1 MNILKKIKLT
11 PQSERIKM
19 LEENHKLSIRRQC
32 DILAIN
38 RSSAYNKKKIK
49 VEDKIEE
56 KIIEQYIES
65 GCRYGYRK
73 ITEALERQG
82 DTVNHKK
89 VLAIMQKQNIQ
100 GVYPKKKFKYTKTEH
115 KKYPYLLN
123 DLTINHPDEVW
134 ATDITYVKLPMGFVY
149 LVAYIDLYS
158 RYIVAFNIS
167 ITMEAQF
174 CIDCLQEALT
184 KGRMPI
190 ILNTDQGSQFTS
202 NDFVSYVEV
211 NDIILSMDA
220 KGRCFDNIFMER
232 FWRSFKQED
241 LYRHRYESVAEA
253 KAFIAA
259 YILWYNN
266 QRLYQALGYKTP
278 SEIYF
283 YNKKAKEKFP

>member
-1 MNILKKIKLT
+1 M
-11 PQSERIKM
+11 
-19 LEENHKLSIRRQC
+19 
-32 DILAIN
+32 
-38 RSSAYNKKKIK
+38 
-49 VEDKIEE
+49 
-56 KIIEQYIES
+56 
-65 GCRYGYRK
+65 
-73 ITEALERQG
+73 ERQG

-134 ATDITYVKLPMGFVY
+134 ATDITYVKLPMGFIY

-266 QRLYQALGYKTP
+266 QRLHQALGYKTP

>member
-1 MNILKKIKLT
+1 
-11 PQSERIKM
+11 M

-38 RSSAYNKKKIK
+38 RSSAYNNKKIK

-56 KIIEQYIES
+56 KIIEKYIES

-73 ITEALERQG
+73 ITEALEKQG

-123 DLTINHPDEVW
+123 DLAINQPDEVW
-134 ATDITYVKLPMGFVY
+134 ATDITYVKLPMGFIY

-184 KGRMPI
+184 KGRVPI

-211 NDIILSMDA
+211 SDIILSMDA

-253 KAFIAA
+253 KASIKE
-259 YILWYNN
+259 YISWYNN
-266 QRLYQALGYKTP
+266 QRLHQSLGYKTP
-278 SEIYF
+278 SEVYF
-283 YNKKAKEKFP
+283 YNKKIKEKFP

>member
-1 MNILKKIKLT
+1 
-11 PQSERIKM
+11 M

-38 RSSAYNKKKIK
+38 RSSAYNNKKIK

-56 KIIEQYIES
+56 KIIEKYIES

-73 ITEALERQG
+73 ITEALEKQG

-123 DLTINHPDEVW
+123 DLAINQPDEVW
-134 ATDITYVKLPMGFVY
+134 ATDITYVKLPMGFIY
-149 LVAYIDLYS
+149 LVAYIDLCS

-184 KGRMPI
+184 KGRVPI

-211 NDIILSMDA
+211 SDIILSMDA

-253 KAFIAA
+253 KASIKE
-259 YILWYNN
+259 YISWYNN
-266 QRLYQALGYKTP
+266 QRLHQSLGYKTP
-278 SEIYF
+278 SEVYF
-283 YNKKAKEKFP
+283 YNKKIKEKFP

>member
-1 MNILKKIKLT
+1 
-11 PQSERIKM
+11 M

-38 RSSAYNKKKIK
+38 RSSAYNKKKVKI
-49 VEDKIEE
+49 EDKIEE
-56 KIIEQYIES
+56 KVIEKYIES

-73 ITEALERQG
+73 ITEALERHG

-123 DLTINHPDEVW
+123 DLVINQPDEVW
-134 ATDITYVKLPMGFVY
+134 ATDITYVKLPMGFIY

-158 RYIVAFNIS
+158 RYIVAFNVS

-184 KGRMPI
+184 KGRTPI

-202 NDFVSYVEV
+202 NDFVSCVEV
-211 NDIILSMDA
+211 SDIILSMDA

-241 LYRHRYESVAEA
+241 LYRHRYESVTEA
-253 KAFIAA
+253 KASIAA

-266 QRLYQALGYKTP
+266 QRLHQSLGYKTP
-278 SEIYF
+278 SERYF
-283 YNKKAKEKFP
+283 YNKKVKEKFP

>member
-1 MNILKKIKLT
+1 
-11 PQSERIKM
+11 M

-38 RSSAYNKKKIK
+38 RSSAYNNKKIK

-56 KIIEQYIES
+56 KIIEKYIES

-73 ITEALERQG
+73 ITEALGKQG

-123 DLTINHPDEVW
+123 DLVINQPDEVW
-134 ATDITYVKLPMGFVY
+134 ATDMTYVKLPMGFIY

-158 RYIVAFNIS
+158 RYIAAFDVS
-167 ITMEAQF
+167 ITMETQF
-174 CIDCLQEALT
+174 CIDCLQEALA
-184 KGRMPI
+184 KGRTPI

-211 NDIILSMDA
+211 SDIILSMDA

-253 KAFIAA
+253 KASIKE
-259 YILWYNN
+259 YISWYNN
-266 QRLYQALGYKTP
+266 QRLHQSLGYKTP
-278 SEIYF
+278 SEVYF
-283 YNKKAKEKFP
+283 YNKKIKEKFP

>member
-1 MNILKKIKLT
+1 
-11 PQSERIKM
+11 M

-56 KIIEQYIES
+56 KIIEKYIES

-89 VLAIMQKQNIQ
+89 VLSIMQKQNIQ

-123 DLTINHPDEVW
+123 DLVINQPDEVW
-134 ATDITYVKLPMGFVY
+134 ATDITYVKLPMGFIY

-184 KGRMPI
+184 KGRTPI

-202 NDFVSYVEV
+202 NDFVSCVEV

-241 LYRHRYESVAEA
+241 LYRHRYESVGEA
-253 KAFIAA
+253 KASIAA

-266 QRLYQALGYKTP
+266 QRLHQALGYKTP
-278 SEIYF
+278 SEMYF
-283 YNKKAKEKFP
+283 YNKKVKEKFP

>member
-1 MNILKKIKLT
+1 M
-11 PQSERIKM
+11 
-19 LEENHKLSIRRQC
+19 
-32 DILAIN
+32 AIN

-134 ATDITYVKLPMGFVY
+134 ATDITYVKLPMGFIY

-266 QRLYQALGYKTP
+266 QRLHQALGYKTP

>member
-1 MNILKKIKLT
+1 
-11 PQSERIKM
+11 M

-38 RSSAYNKKKIK
+38 RSSAYNNKKIK

-56 KIIEQYIES
+56 KIIEKYIES

-73 ITEALERQG
+73 ITEALEKQG

-123 DLTINHPDEVW
+123 DLVINQPDEVW
-134 ATDITYVKLPMGFVY
+134 ATDITYVKLPMGFIY

-174 CIDCLQEALT
+174 CIDCLQETLT
-184 KGRMPI
+184 KGRAPI

-202 NDFVSYVEV
+202 NDFVSYVEAS
-211 NDIILSMDA
+211 DIILSMDA

-253 KAFIAA
+253 KASIAA

-266 QRLYQALGYKTP
+266 QRLHQSLGYKTP
-278 SEIYF
+278 SEMYF
-283 YNKKAKEKFP
+283 YNKKVKEKFP

>member
-1 MNILKKIKLT
+1 
-11 PQSERIKM
+11 M

-38 RSSAYNKKKIK
+38 RSSAYNKKKVKI
-49 VEDKIEE
+49 EDKIEE
-56 KIIEQYIES
+56 KVIEKYIES

-123 DLTINHPDEVW
+123 DLVINQPDEVW
-134 ATDITYVKLPMGFVY
+134 ATDITYVKLPMGFIY
-149 LVAYIDLYS
+149 LVAYIDLCS

-184 KGRMPI
+184 KGRTPI

-202 NDFVSYVEV
+202 NDFVSFVEV

-253 KAFIAA
+253 KASIAT

-266 QRLYQALGYKTP
+266 QRLHQALGYKTP
-278 SEIYF
+278 SEMYF
-283 YNKKAKEKFP
+283 YNKKVKEKFP

>member
-1 MNILKKIKLT
+1 
-11 PQSERIKM
+11 M

-134 ATDITYVKLPMGFVY
+134 ATDITYVKLPMGFIY

-174 CIDCLQEALT
+174 CIDCLQEAFT

-266 QRLYQALGYKTP
+266 QRLHQALGYKTP

>member
-1 MNILKKIKLT
+1 
-11 PQSERIKM
+11 M

-38 RSSAYNKKKIK
+38 RSSAYNKKKVKI
-49 VEDKIEE
+49 EDKIEE
-56 KIIEQYIES
+56 KVIEKYIES

-123 DLTINHPDEVW
+123 DLVINQPDEVW
-134 ATDITYVKLPMGFVY
+134 ATDITYVKLPMGFIY

-158 RYIVAFNIS
+158 RYIVAFNVS

-184 KGRMPI
+184 KGGTPI

-202 NDFVSYVEV
+202 NDFVSFVEV

-241 LYRHRYESVAEA
+241 LYRHRYESVTEA
-253 KAFIAA
+253 KASIAT

-266 QRLYQALGYKTP
+266 QRLHQSLGYKTP
-278 SEIYF
+278 SEMYF
-283 YNKKAKEKFP
+283 YNKKVKEKFP

>member
-1 MNILKKIKLT
+1 
-11 PQSERIKM
+11 M

-82 DTVNHKK
+82 DNVNHKK

-134 ATDITYVKLPMGFVY
+134 ATDITYVKLPMGFIY

-266 QRLYQALGYKTP
+266 QRLHQALGYKTP

>member
-1 MNILKKIKLT
+1 
-11 PQSERIKM
+11 M
-19 LEENHKLSIRRQC
+19 LEENHKLSIRKQC

-49 VEDKIEE
+49 VDDKIEE

-134 ATDITYVKLPMGFVY
+134 ATDITYVKLPMGFIY

-241 LYRHRYESVAEA
+241 LYRHRYESVDEA

-266 QRLYQALGYKTP
+266 QRLHQALGYKTP
-278 SEIYF
+278 SEMYF

>member
-1 MNILKKIKLT
+1 
-11 PQSERIKM
+11 M

-38 RSSAYNKKKIK
+38 RSSAYNSKKIK
-49 VEDKIEE
+49 VEDKIEG
-56 KIIEQYIES
+56 KIIEKYIES

-73 ITEALERQG
+73 ITEALEKQG

-123 DLTINHPDEVW
+123 DLVINKPDEVW
-134 ATDITYVKLPMGFVY
+134 ATDITYVKLPMGFIY

-184 KGRMPI
+184 KGRAPI

-211 NDIILSMDA
+211 SDIILSMDA

-253 KAFIAA
+253 KASIKE
-259 YILWYNN
+259 YVSWYNN
-266 QRLYQALGYKTP
+266 QRLHQSLGYKTP
-278 SEIYF
+278 SEVYF
-283 YNKKAKEKFP
+283 YNKKIKEKFP

>member
-1 MNILKKIKLT
+1 
-11 PQSERIKM
+11 M

-38 RSSAYNKKKIK
+38 RSSAYNNKKIK

-56 KIIEQYIES
+56 KIIEKYIES

-73 ITEALERQG
+73 ITEALEKQG

-123 DLTINHPDEVW
+123 DLVINQPDEVW
-134 ATDITYVKLPMGFVY
+134 ATDITYVKLPMGFIY

-266 QRLYQALGYKTP
+266 QRLHQALGYKTP